1 MVSAQRRARAKENIR
16 RAILDAAREL
26 FATED
31 YKAVSMR
38 RLAEK
43 IEYSPTAIYLHFK
56 DKEEI
61 LFYLI
66 EEGFG
71 MLSERLEAIA
81 VEISDPVERL
91 REGARVYFDFAFSQP
106 HYYRLMFQLEDRAL
120 AESLMPRV
128 QGGPRSFQYIL
139 DTVGQGLRE
148 GKFRRNTDLERDLQR
163 DPQGDFQGDF
173 QGDSDKAFEVEQA
186 VLASVIWSHIHG
198 AVALSLSGHICVKLP
213 EETRGAFYHAVVET
227 TLRGLMV

>member
-38 RLAEK
+38 RLADK
-43 IEYSPTAIYLHFK
+43 IEYSATAIYLHFK

-61 LFYLI
+61 LFHLI
-66 EEGFG
+66 EEGFS
-71 MLSERLEAIA
+71 MLSERLEAIS
-81 VEISDPVERL
+81 VDDPVERL
-91 REGARVYFDFAFSQP
+91 REGARVYFDFALSQP
-106 HYYRLMFQLEDRAL
+106 HYYRLMFQLEDRVL

-148 GKFRRNTDLERDLQR
+148 GKFRRNMDIERNFEG
-163 DPQGDFQGDF
+163 DPER
-173 QGDSDKAFEVEQA
+173 AFEVQKA
-186 VLASVIWSHIHG
+186 IMATVIWSHIHG
-198 AVALSLSGHICVKLP
+198 AVALSLSGHICIKVPDEL
-213 EETRGAFYHAVVET
+213 RGSFYQAVVET
-227 TLRGLMV
+227 TIRGLTV